1 VSDATGRFTRR
12 VLRRQAIVNVAAFG
26 VIGLFAP
33 KVLLLDP
40 EVEAGLLSFGAYVAV
55 LSLVLVA
62 VASFVRLRAHRVPL
76 LALTIGAQ
84 DIEPYELS
92 ALSALPRGLTF
103 LFLGVSSAL
112 SGLLLLPAVR
122 PERLDDGRA
131 VSLVILALTILGAA
145 AIPHYVLLR
154 QATLELLERA
164 PLDLLTA
171 LLESLEAN
179 RVPVRRIQRRLVLAV
194 AAPVALVG
202 IGALLVAHAH
212 LQTLIE
218 QGRRQ
223 TALLIARTAL
233 EPGPSSLNEA
243 GRAEAGAAAAPF
255 GFQTQLEHPASPSPA
270 FEREADGQI
279 RVSTPLDDGEAVVH
293 FTADLDLAV
302 TSVGAGVGVLA
313 VVLAVLL
320 GGLFGRALSAD
331 LSLATRSVRLLGTE
345 SVLRGVTQIARP
357 ARFALVAALAR
368 AIEGLTERFRVFAA
382 AQERALEAREAAQR
396 MRGLLFASVSHDLK
410 SPLNAVLGFAEL
422 VGREPLTAAQLESL
436 TLIVRRGR
444 ELLALI
450 ETILDAARVEAGQ
463 LTLMRRFT
471 DVGTFVTQAIRKA
484 HELAAD
490 VEGDVA
496 LEIGAGL
503 PELPIDPSY
512 ATRAIAVVVAHALRT
527 SAADPVGMKVC
538 VRAAFPSEPG
548 DFLRIEVE
556 YGSSDVSAAELE
568 ALFARQPTARAR
580 GLTLGLSL
588 ARSVIELHGGSLV
601 VEGSSG
607 EVPVCRVWLP
617 LEEPTKRPRLS
628 SIPSLA

>member
-1 VSDATGRFTRR
+1 MNDATGRFTRR
-12 VLRRQAIVNVAAFG
+12 VLRRQAIVNLAAFG
-26 VIGLFAP
+26 AIGLFAP

-62 VASFVRLRAHRVPL
+62 AASFVRLRAHRVPL

-92 ALSALPRGLTF
+92 ALSALPRALTF

-164 PLDLLTA
+164 PLDLLAA

-179 RVPVRRIQRRLVLAV
+179 RVPERRIQRRLVLAV

-233 EPGPSSLNEA
+233 EPGPSSLTEA

-255 GFQTQLEHPASPSPA
+255 GFQTQLEHPAAPSPA

-279 RVSTPLDDGEAVVH
+279 RVSTPLADGEAVVH

-313 VVLAVLL
+313 VILAVLL

-331 LSLATRSVRLLGTE
+331 LWLATRSVRLLGTE
-345 SVLRGVTQIARP
+345 SVLRVTQIARP

-471 DVGTFVTQAIRKA
+471 HVGTFVTQAIRKA

-490 VEGDVA
+490 VEGEVT